1 MLLAMICATAIVAP
15 LVEEFAKAYPLFYRY
30 EIPSKPLMTLGFLTG
45 LGFGI
50 AEFIVYVFVNNVP
63 FFIRIHPIFFHAA
76 SASIVAYGISQR
88 STMKFYL
95 LAVILHFMNNFFATL
110 GHLWL
115 IGTIAATI
123 ATYYLSYRYFRK
135 SQRLHTTN
143 YPIDS

>member
-30 EIPSKPLMTLGFLTG
+30 EIPSKSLMTLGFLTG

-50 AEFIVYVFVNNVP
+50 AEFIVYVFINNAP

-95 LAVILHFMNNFFATL
+95 LAVLLHFMNNFFAAL
-110 GHLWL
+110 GYLWL
-115 IGTIAATI
+115 IGAFAATI
-123 ATYYLSYRYFRK
+123 ATYYLSFRYFRK
-135 SQRLHTTN
+135 SQRLHTTD
-143 YPIDS
+143 YPLAS